1 MPATLPDRLRFT
13 RYADARHA
21 VDNAADDAIHGIADG
36 LAEDFGLLVEALD
49 DLADEVEAVRK
60 EGDDAVAAVEAKY
73 ADAAAAVK
81 AAAEPLKRQVSDLE
95 HEILLERRK
104 RNVLVQRLAAE
115 LKAARKDPTLGLDR
129 IGAIIATHLTG

>member
-1 MPATLPDRLRFT
+1 MPATLPDLLRFR

-21 VDNAADDAIHGIADG
+21 VDTAADIRDVADG

-49 DLADEVEAVRK
+49 DLADEVEAAEAK
-60 EGDDAVAAVEAKY
+60 ADADVAAVEARY

-81 AAAEPLKRQVSDLE
+81 AAEEPLKRQISDLE

-104 RNVLVQRLAAE
+104 RNFLVQRLAAE

>member
-21 VDNAADDAIHGIADG
+21 VDTAADVRDVADG

-81 AAAEPLKRQVSDLE
+81 AAEEPLQRQIADLE
-95 HEILLERRK
+95 HELRRTLTRRNDLLR
-104 RNVLVQRLAAE
+104 RLAKE
-115 LKAARKDPTLGLDR
+115 VKAARKDPTLCLDR
-129 IGAIIATHLTG
+129 IDAILATHLAG